1 MKSESLSCDE
11 VRNAQTTVLHK
22 VQSMTDLQVEGN
34 ERLEQLN
41 ANVDEMKKR
50 LDDEMGDFATLLS
63 VNERNIERVSSHV
76 NNFENKINFQL

>member
-1 MKSESLSCDE
+1 
-11 VRNAQTTVLHK
+11 
-22 VQSMTDLQVEGN
+22 MTDLQVEGN

>member
-1 MKSESLSCDE
+1 
-11 VRNAQTTVLHK
+11 
-22 VQSMTDLQVEGN
+22 
-34 ERLEQLN
+34 
-41 ANVDEMKKR
+41 MKKR